1 MFLNGVN
8 IAKVGGR
15 PVNISHPDVRPIPG
29 TELDGVLA
37 PNGNPLLLFG
47 ATGLDTNAVHTLT
60 FILADTS
67 DDRLDTTV
75 YISGL
80 RGQNPVIPEPTTLW
94 LMASGLATLAL
105 RRKRAA

>member
-1 MFLNGVN
+1 
-8 IAKVGGR
+8 
-15 PVNISHPDVRPIPG
+15 
-29 TELDGVLA
+29 
-37 PNGNPLLLFG
+37 
-47 ATGLDTNAVHTLT
+47 
-60 FILADTS
+60 
-67 DDRLDTTV
+67 LDTTV